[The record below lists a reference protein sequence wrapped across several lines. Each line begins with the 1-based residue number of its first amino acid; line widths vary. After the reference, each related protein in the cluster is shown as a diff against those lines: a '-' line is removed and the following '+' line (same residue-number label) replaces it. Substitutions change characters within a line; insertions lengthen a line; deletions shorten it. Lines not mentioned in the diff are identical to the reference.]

1 MENKQQLEQLL
12 ESENWTTEQKEWML
26 NYLEQ
31 NDSTELRELMQQLF
45 ARNTNPAIALKDA
58 KAQELLA
65 KIHLL
70 IQPSAPGKIVRFTF
84 RKWMTAAA
92 AIVLMLIAGYWFYSQ
107 QKTGTTEQPV
117 AAEQVNDAAPGG
129 NKAVLTLA
137 DGSVVVLDA
146 AQNGVLSQQGAT
158 SVQKTDDGKIA
169 YNSRESGND
178 EVLYN
183 TISTP
188 RGGQYQ
194 MTLADGSK
202 VWLNAASSLRFPVA
216 FTGKE
221 RVVELTGEAYFEIA
235 KNKNQ
240 PFKVEV
246 AGKNTVEVLG
256 THFNINAYADE
267 GSVHTTLLEGKV
279 KVTAS
284 ANAGTNVLTLA
295 PGEQS
300 QFNTNGQLTK
310 SNTADIEAVMAWKNG
325 KFNFG
330 EEASIEMVMRQ
341 ITRWYDL
348 EVEYKGEVKGS
359 IGGSISRNV
368 NASKVLEML
377 EMTGAVKFKMEGK
390 KVIVMPK
397 TK

>member
-26 NYLEQ
+26 DYLEQ

-58 KAQELLA
+58 KAQELLS
-65 KIHLL
+65 KIHLH

-92 AIVLMLIAGYWFYSQ
+92 AIVLMLTAGYWFYSQ
-107 QKTGTTEQPV
+107 QKTGTTQQPV

-188 RGGQYQ
+188 KGGQYQ

-221 RVVELTGEAYFEIA
+221 RVVELTGEAYFEVA
-235 KNKNQ
+235 KNKSK
-240 PFKVEV
+240 PFKVNV
-246 AGKNTVEVLG
+246 AGVSEIEVLG
-256 THFNINAYADE
+256 THFNINAYTDE
-267 GSVHTTLLEGKV
+267 AAVTTTLLEGKV
-279 KVTAS
+279 KVSGTGNKAG
-284 ANAGTNVLTLA
+284 NALLLA

-300 QFNTNGQLTK
+300 QFYTNGELTK
-310 SNTADIEAVMAWKNG
+310 NNTADVEAVTAWKNG